1 MKRHY
6 FLADLRRLWKGYEVY
21 AAILG
26 VAATLFFS
34 MESREL
40 KNGNVMFSYFYATEM
55 SGFMIAYVFCAFP
68 YAASLCEDL
77 EHKYVRYQTV
87 RGSLKRYVASKVG
100 VVYLSSVLAMVL
112 GSMLF
117 VAYCRTQG
125 PWVNEEDIG
134 PYVNGVYESLVESG
148 HYGWYCAFYALQ
160 LGFLAAILSVLSAFF
175 SLYITNKVT
184 VFILPVVIYKVVLD
198 KTGSGMYTVLVFRAY
213 NKPFE
218 EEWQCLL
225 FVFAVSAV
233 LVAALAWGIFRK
245 LKARM

>member
-100 VVYLSSVLAMVL
+100 VVYLSS
-112 GSMLF
+112 
-117 VAYCRTQG
+117 
-125 PWVNEEDIG
+125 
-134 PYVNGVYESLVESG
+134 SLV
-148 HYGWYCAFYALQ
+148 
-160 LGFLAAILSVLSAFF
+160 
-175 SLYITNKVT
+175 
-184 VFILPVVIYKVVLD
+184 
-198 KTGSGMYTVLVFRAY
+198 
-213 NKPFE
+213 
-218 EEWQCLL
+218 
-225 FVFAVSAV
+225 
-233 LVAALAWGIFRK
+233 
-245 LKARM
+245 

>member
-1 MKRHY
+1 MKHHY
-6 FLADLRRLWKGYEVY
+6 FLADVRRLWKSYEVY

-26 VAATLFFS
+26 VAVTLFFS

-68 YAASLCEDL
+68 YAAALCEDL
-77 EHKYVRYQTV
+77 EHKYVRYQAI
-87 RGSLKRYVASKVG
+87 RGSLKRYVASKVS
-100 VVYLSSVLAMVL
+100 VIYLSSVLVMVL

-125 PWVNEEDIG
+125 PWANGEDLG
-134 PYVNGVYESLVESG
+134 PYVNGVYERLVESG

-160 LGFLAAILSVLSAFF
+160 LGFLAGILSVLSALF

-184 VFILPVVIYKVVLD
+184 VFALPVLIYKVVLD

-218 EEWQCLL
+218 KEWQCLL
-225 FVFAVSAV
+225 FVFAISAAF
-233 LVAALAWGIFRK
+233 VAAFAWGIYRK